1 MTVQNVDEKLTF
13 EVLQKLQQRLLRSE
27 QRIDMVESEM
37 LAFRELQISVLE
49 DLHRIYR
56 LLGRQEER
64 LARAAAPASSVA
76 VVRRDDHLKQ

>member
-1 MTVQNVDEKLTF
+1 VQNVDEKLTF

-27 QRIDMVESEM
+27 QRIEIVESEM

-49 DLHRIYR
+49 DLHRIYH

-64 LARAAAPASSVA
+64 LARAAAPESCIA
-76 VVRRDDHLKQ
+76 VVGRDDHWKQ

>member
-27 QRIDMVESEM
+27 QRIEMVESEM

-64 LARAAAPASSVA
+64 LARAAAPGSSVA